1 METVDEEF
9 LQAALDVI
17 DHNHKANTPWFCY
30 FTPTRMLV
38 WTYLKPESRAIRA
51 SAPILELE
59 LDGYVRQQLKTL
71 DDVGIANGT
80 IAVFTSDN
88 SA

>member
-1 METVDEEF
+1 M
-9 LQAALDVI
+9 
-17 DHNHKANTPWFCY
+17 
-30 FTPTRMLV
+30 
-38 WTYLKPESRAIRA
+38 
-51 SAPILELE
+51 LE
-59 LDGYVRQQLKTL
+59 LDGYVGQQLKKL